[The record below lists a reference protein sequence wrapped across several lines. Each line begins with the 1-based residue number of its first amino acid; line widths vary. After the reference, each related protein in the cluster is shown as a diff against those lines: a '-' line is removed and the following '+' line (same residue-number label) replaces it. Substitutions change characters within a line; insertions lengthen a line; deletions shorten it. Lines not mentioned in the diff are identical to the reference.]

1 MSLQSDKSAEWLGGI
16 DPARREAFQR
26 SLTVSGAGT
35 VLLQTTISK
44 VVQLIT
50 NRQLGVQ
57 STLPHKPGAGDKFYS
72 QRRAAATT
80 GGEWIGDT
88 TEPTESEGSY
98 SQLGF
103 TYQTLLGRVKITRKL
118 IARGRSYADVLATEL
133 VGKAED
139 FANSLEDGAVIGDSA
154 TNSNSID
161 GLITQIG
168 AISGQTIANTTATS
182 GDAIYLTKLD
192 QSIQTVKGHTN
203 KAAMRIYVNYTG
215 HRKLNAAL
223 QALQRF
229 VNMTEIEGGFVVDSY
244 QGIPIIESTS
254 IPDTLVWNGSGA
266 RVTAYTGGATTC
278 LIVVNTTYVFFAE
291 LTPTTVM
298 PLAKKSSQYDEVDMF
313 LDIALVLDNTKGG
326 AILGGISTT

>member
-1 MSLQSDKSAEWLGGI
+1 MSALPDWLGGV
-16 DPARREAFQR
+16 DPSRREAFQR

-35 VLLQTTISK
+35 VLLQTSISK
-44 VVQLIT
+44 VVQQIT
-50 NRQLGVQ
+50 NRQLGIQ
-57 STLPHKPGAGDKFYS
+57 STLPRRPGSGDKFYS
-72 QRRAAATT
+72 NRRTAANT
-80 GGEWIGDT
+80 GGEWAADT
-88 TEPTESEGSY
+88 TEPTESEGGY
-98 SQLGF
+98 TQLGF
-103 TYQTLLGRVKITRKL
+103 TYQTLIGRIKITRKL
-118 IARGRSYADVLATEL
+118 VARGRTYGDVLATEL

-139 FANSLEDGAVIGDSA
+139 FANSLEDASAIGDSSVNA
-154 TNSNSID
+154 QSID

-168 AISGQTIANTTATS
+168 AISGQTIANTTVS
-182 GDAIYLTKLD
+182 GGDAIYLTKLD
-192 QSIQTVKGHTN
+192 QTIQTVKGHTN
-203 KAAMRIYVNYTG
+203 KAALRIYVNYTG

-266 RVTAYTGGATTC
+266 RITDYTGGTTTC
-278 LIVVNTTYVFFAE
+278 LIVVNTTYVFYAE
-291 LTPTTVM
+291 LTPQTVM

-326 AILGGISTT
+326 AILGGISV